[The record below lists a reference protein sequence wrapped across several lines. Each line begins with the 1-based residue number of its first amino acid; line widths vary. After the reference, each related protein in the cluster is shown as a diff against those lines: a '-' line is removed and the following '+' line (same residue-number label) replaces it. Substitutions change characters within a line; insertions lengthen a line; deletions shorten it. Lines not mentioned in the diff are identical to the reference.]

1 MKKSNKLA
9 KPPKPPK
16 PPKHLKPSKPSKPVE
31 KLSKKLSKKPSKKA
45 SEEASDTSATK
56 KLLAKKY
63 QRVLSKVQAEIAR
76 IVVGQEEVVR
86 GLLRALLSDG
96 HVLVEGVPGIAK
108 TLLIRALGKASGCE
122 TKRIQFTVDLL
133 PIDILGLTT
142 YSKKKNIFT
151 FVKGPIF
158 ANFLIADEIN
168 RAPPKTQSALLEA
181 MQEKQVTVGKQTF
194 PLPLPFFVMATQNP
208 IETVGVNPLPEAQID
223 RFLFK
228 LYMYYPNDSEEQKIM
243 RRNITLRKFEDFN
256 LRGVTSPQEI
266 IKMQGFVKS
275 VYLSKEITQY
285 ITRIVRATREKNKN
299 LPLTKYI
306 ELGASPRACIG
317 LFIASKAEALL
328 QGKSYVTPQHIKSIA
343 HSVMRHRILLNYE
356 GLAENINT
364 DSIITQILTKTPVP

>member
-16 PPKHLKPSKPSKPVE
+16 PPKHLEPSKPSKPVE

-76 IVVGQEEVVR
+76 IVVGQEKVVR